1 MKTYFKLF
9 LSGGLIALAVSS
21 CYNDNKEDIYQNNPD
36 GNNCDTSAVSYN
48 DDISLIFQNSCT
60 SSGCHA
66 GTSPAANLDLTD
78 YNQVKNSASK
88 IVDRINGNGALM
100 PQGGPAL
107 SDCKILQIE
116 TWVAD
121 GAPNN

>member
-36 GNNCDTSAVSYN
+36 GNNCDTSAVSYS
-48 DDISLIFQNSCT
+48 DDISLIFQNSCAL
-60 SSGCHA
+60 SGCHA
-66 GTSPAANLDLTD
+66 GTAPASNLDLTD
-78 YNQVKNSASK
+78 YSQAKNKSTQ
-88 IVDRINGNGALM
+88 IVNRINGEGSIM
-100 PQGGPAL
+100 PPGGSL
-107 SDCKILQIE
+107 SDCNIEKIE

>member
-1 MKTYFKLF
+1 MKTYFKIF

-36 GNNCDTSAVSYN
+36 GNNCETDSVTYSADVS
-48 DDISLIFQNSCT
+48 LVFKNSCAL
-60 SSGCHA
+60 SGCHA
-66 GTSPAANLDLTD
+66 GTSPAANLDLSD
-78 YNQVKNSASK
+78 YSQAKDRSSQ
-88 IVDRINGNGALM
+88 IVNRINGEGSIM
-100 PQGGPAL
+100 PPGGSL
-107 SDCKILQIE
+107 SDCNIEKIE